1 VTGYKNLKTDL
12 ELLTMKKVNVLS
24 KAEMKNVLGG
34 KGKDICSSFEYAAA
48 FNYKN
53 PFLFLMNK

>member
-1 VTGYKNLKTDL
+1 MTGYKNLKTDL

-34 KGKDICSSFEYAAA
+34 KGQGICGSFEYAAA
-48 FNYKN
+48 FNHKN
-53 PFLFLMNK
+53 PFLF